1 MSCRH
6 YPKMGC
12 HYPKM
17 VRYDVELSS
26 YMSLLAKRRA
36 LVASTLLVSMAVA
49 VASILL
55 ATPSYQ
61 AESRLFV
68 STEIS
73 TGNIN
78 QELFQ
83 GSNFSTNRVKS
94 YTELVDS
101 PVVLDRVIK
110 DLDLPLTA
118 PDLAKQVDASVPLE
132 TVIINI
138 EARSDSPQLAAA
150 LADSVAGN
158 LATVIEDLETSES
171 RGSSPVKAT
180 VVTKALVPISPVWPN
195 LPLLL
200 VLGFVVGSVLAVCLA
215 LLLENL
221 NTSVKAASDLD
232 RLPGLPVLAS
242 VVRDRGWRSS
252 TPIVRDDPQ
261 GARGEAYRQLRTNL
275 QFAAVDVRP
284 KVILVTSALAAEGKS
299 SVAGNLALAL
309 SQVGARVCLLDG
321 DMRRPSVAKYF
332 GLVGD
337 AGLSTVLIGRAT
349 IDEVLQPAGDVWVIT
364 SGTLPPNPAELLSSA
379 RFREILRELSERFD
393 TVVIDS
399 PPALPAADAAVLAAA
414 ADAVLLV
421 VRSGKTTF
429 NQLAQTVDSLD
440 KVGARILG
448 AVLNRVQPKEGGM
461 GTYTYRSGYAY
472 QTAAQSAAQTAPK
485 PAEPATPEAALVDA
499 GSRNGVAEVNLPS
512 GGGTMPH
519 DS

>member
-1 MSCRH
+1 M
-6 YPKMGC
+6 
-12 HYPKM
+12 
-17 VRYDVELSS
+17 ELSS

-36 LVASTLLVSMAVA
+36 LVASTLLVSMALA

-55 ATPSYQ
+55 AKPSYQ

-101 PVVLDRVIK
+101 PIVLDRVIK
-110 DLDLPLTA
+110 DLELPLTG
-118 PDLAKQVDASVPLE
+118 PELAEQVDATVPLE
-132 TVIINI
+132 TVILNI
-138 EARSDSPQLAAA
+138 EARSDSPQLATAM
-150 LADSVAGN
+150 ADSVAGN
-158 LATVIEDLETSES
+158 LATVIEDLETSGS

-180 VVTKALVPISPVWPN
+180 VVTKALVPTSPIWPN
-195 LPLLL
+195 LPMILAVGL
-200 VLGFVVGSVLAVCLA
+200 VVGLVVAVSLA
-215 LLLENL
+215 LLLEKL
-221 NTSVKAASDLD
+221 NTTVKAAADLE

-284 KVILVTSALAAEGKS
+284 KVILVTSALASEGKS

-309 SQVGARVCLLDG
+309 SQVGARVCLVDG
-321 DMRRPSVAKYF
+321 DMRRPSVANYF

-349 IDEVLQPAGDVWVIT
+349 IDEVLQPAGDVWAIT

-379 RFREILRELSERFD
+379 RFRDLLRDVASRFD

-399 PPALPAADAAVLAAA
+399 PPVLPAADAAVLAAA

-429 NQLAQTVDSLD
+429 NQLAQTVDSLN

-461 GTYTYRSGYAY
+461 GTYTYRSGYNY
-472 QTAAQSAAQTAPK
+472 QADAAQAAQAVPAPSG
-485 PAEPATPEAALVDA
+485 PAPETQLVDA
-499 GSRNGVAEVNLPS
+499 GHRNGVPEVTLSS
-512 GGGTMPH
+512 GSGTEPR
-519 DS
+519 DT